1 MRIVWFCLAVG
12 NLGKGFWVAL
22 DLGKNLSKIQF
33 GMSLILGLE
42 VNFGY
47 FLIAWIFNFALALSK
62 GSRCSK
68 LSLEI
73 LSFQTFQVLSGINS
87 YEASLYEVLPRI

>member
-1 MRIVWFCLAVG
+1 MRIVWFCLAIG

-22 DLGKNLSKIQF
+22 DLDKNLSKIQF

-47 FLIAWIFNFALALSK
+47 F
-62 GSRCSK
+62 
-68 LSLEI
+68 
-73 LSFQTFQVLSGINS
+73 
-87 YEASLYEVLPRI
+87 